1 MLKKI
6 GDIMHLSH
14 DGRFVIR
21 LSLIPPPLGITVY
34 DYTMKRLGGSL
45 YDIIGPVNSPY
56 GLVKLDPQLSR
67 PEDFVGKSA
76 YVRDV
81 DMRKRRGGGG
91 HGHGK

>member
-1 MLKKI
+1 MLRRI

-14 DGRFVIR
+14 DRRLVIK
-21 LSLIPPPLGITVY
+21 LSLTPPPLGITIY
-34 DYTMKRLGGSL
+34 DYTMRRVGVL

-56 GLVKLDPQLSR
+56 GLVKPDPQLSR
-67 PEDFVGKSA
+67 PEDFVGKPA

-81 DMRKRRGGGG
+81 DLRRRRGGG

>member
-14 DGRFVIR
+14 DRRFVIK
-21 LSLIPPPLGITVY
+21 LSFTPPLGITIY
-34 DYTMKRLGGSL
+34 DYAMKRLGVL

-56 GLVKLDPQLSR
+56 GLAKPDPQLSK

-76 YVRDV
+76 YIRDV
-81 DMRKRRGGGG
+81 DLRKKRGGG

>member
-1 MLKKI
+1 MLRRI

-14 DGRFVIR
+14 DRRLVIK
-21 LSLIPPPLGITVY
+21 LSLTPPPLGITIY
-34 DYTMKRLGGSL
+34 DYAMRRVGVL

-56 GLVKLDPQLSR
+56 GLVKPDPQLSR
-67 PEDFVGKSA
+67 PEDFVGKPA

-81 DMRKRRGGGG
+81 DLRRRRGGG

>member
-21 LSLIPPPLGITVY
+21 LSLTPPLGITVY
-34 DYTMKRLGGSL
+34 DYTMKRLGSL

-56 GLVKLDPQLSR
+56 GLVKPDPQLSR

-81 DMRKRRGGGG
+81 DMRKRRGGG